1 MTEPEGIDQN
11 SRGIQISYQLNDNGF
26 GVEIFGKKYIVSYP
40 KNLYSALDDNFKKLV
55 AENFI
60 YCRAKSLALQTD
72 QILSFDLAK
81 PLVKDLVSFGIVNDI
96 PRLAYFT
103 KVKTEK
109 LLEIFEQN
117 KDKESFKNGLL
128 KQDLAIKTEPNK
140 VILSLSFG
148 KDSLLS
154 YGLIK
159 ELGLDRQIVYVKEM
173 EGLNN
178 PEEHFKTQII
188 AEFTKSE
195 KVSIEF
201 LKDNIDE
208 IFYDHKLA
216 RPIEDLEN
224 TNGMLAFTLEVLPFA
239 YFHRAKYLV
248 FGNEANFSDYYQ
260 EGEYKIYPSF
270 DQSIFYSQEE
280 NKVIGQLTN
289 GQMQTLSLVEPI
301 YNIVEMGILVNR
313 YPELLKYMM
322 SCSPKDTK
330 HDRWCYN
337 CPMCAK
343 SFIFLKAVGGNPE
356 ISGFNQDFFKR
367 EYKNLYPLF
376 NENITR
382 AYEKPPAVR
391 DEQLLAF
398 LLAYKRGVKG
408 DLMDLFKEKYLAEAE
423 KREIELRQKFL
434 AIQPIVTV
442 PDFIKDRL
450 LNIYQEEIIKI

>member
-1 MTEPEGIDQN
+1 MTEQKN
-11 SRGIQISYQLNDNGF
+11 SNANSLDKPISYQINDDGF
-26 GVEIFGKKYIVSYP
+26 SVEILGRKYIVSYP
-40 KNLYSALDDNFKKLV
+40 KNLYATLDENFKKLV

-60 YCRAKSLALQTD
+60 YCRVKSLALQTD
-72 QILSFDLAK
+72 QALVFGLSK

-103 KVKTEK
+103 KVETEK
-109 LLEIFEQN
+109 LLEIFEGN
-117 KDKESFKNGLL
+117 KDKESFKNSLL
-128 KQDLAIKTEPNK
+128 KQDLAIKTESNK

-154 YGLIK
+154 YGLLK
-159 ELGLDRQIVYVKEM
+159 ELGLDMQIVYVKEM

-188 AEFTKSE
+188 SEFTKSE
-195 KVSIEF
+195 AVSMEF

-208 IFYDHKLA
+208 IFYDHQLA
-216 RPIEDLEN
+216 RPVEDLEN

-260 EGEYKIYPSF
+260 VGAHKIYPSF
-270 DQSIFYSQEE
+270 DQSIFYSREE
-280 NKVIGQLTN
+280 NKVISKLTN
-289 GQMQTLSLVEPI
+289 GQMQMVSLVEPI

-322 SCSPKDTK
+322 SCSPKDSQ
-330 HDRWCYN
+330 HDRWCYD

-343 SFIFLKAVGGNPE
+343 SFIFLKAVGGNPQV
-356 ISGFNQDFFKR
+356 SGFNQDFFKVG
-367 EYKNLYPLF
+367 YKNLYPLF

-398 LLAYKRGVKG
+398 LLAYRRGAKG
-408 DLMDLFKEKYLAEAE
+408 DLMSLFEEKYLAEAA
-423 KREIELRQKFL
+423 KREAELRQKFL
-434 AIQPIVTV
+434 AIQPMVTV

-450 LNIYQEEIIKI
+450 VDIYQEEIIKI